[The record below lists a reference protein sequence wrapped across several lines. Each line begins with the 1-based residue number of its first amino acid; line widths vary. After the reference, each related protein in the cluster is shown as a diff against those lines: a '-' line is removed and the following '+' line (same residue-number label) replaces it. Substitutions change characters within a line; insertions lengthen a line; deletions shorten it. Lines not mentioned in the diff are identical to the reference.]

1 MNLSALE
8 VVIGRNRI
16 KIKTCEKRPESEN
29 STQTTETK
37 QFMRSKVLRKEED
50 KNLGLWT

>member
-16 KIKTCEKRPESEN
+16 KIQTCEKRPGSEN
-29 STQTTETK
+29 STGTRETN
-37 QFMRSKVLRKEED
+37 QFMRSKVLRKTKREI
-50 KNLGLWT
+50 